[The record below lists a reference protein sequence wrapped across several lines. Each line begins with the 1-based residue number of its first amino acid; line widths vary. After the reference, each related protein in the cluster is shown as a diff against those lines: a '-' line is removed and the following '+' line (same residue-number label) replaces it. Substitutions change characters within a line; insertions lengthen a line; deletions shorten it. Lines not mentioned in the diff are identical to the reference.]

1 MRIEQI
7 RIYAE
12 VLEQGIDF
20 GDYVRQSGYTG
31 IINNVYTKKAHGEFS
46 PTDSIIDRIRKVKDV
61 DVLISAI
68 SEGKEHPL
76 LMVEYS
82 TAVPTDDHKMQ
93 RSDVYYWSAVFSVP
107 MMKISPTEKGMSQDF
122 GGGFTNYR
130 RTRTTFSV

>member
-68 SEGKEHPL
+68 IHCLWWSI
-76 LMVEYS
+76 
-82 TAVPTDDHKMQ
+82 Q
-93 RSDVYYWSAVFSVP
+93 RRFLQTTIKCNA
-107 MMKISPTEKGMSQDF
+107 
-122 GGGFTNYR
+122 
-130 RTRTTFSV
+130 RTFIIGVQCLAYL

>member
-82 TAVPTDDHKMQ
+82 TRFLQTTIKCNA
-93 RSDVYYWSAVFSVP
+93 
-107 MMKISPTEKGMSQDF
+107 
-122 GGGFTNYR
+122 
-130 RTRTTFSV
+130 RTFIIGVQCLAYL

>member
-46 PTDSIIDRIRKVKDV
+46 PTDSIIDRIRKVKAFRRFEKILFELAV
-61 DVLISAI
+61 QSPR
-68 SEGKEHPL
+68 GKSIHCL
-76 LMVEYS
+76 WWS
-82 TAVPTDDHKMQ
+82 IQ
-93 RSDVYYWSAVFSVP
+93 RRFLQTTIKCNA
-107 MMKISPTEKGMSQDF
+107 
-122 GGGFTNYR
+122 
-130 RTRTTFSV
+130 RTFIIGVQCLAYL